1 MILTERRSPHQPG
14 ESDSPSPSPLW
25 GWQRQLKVVVR
36 QNKYL
41 MQIEGDT
48 SMITLNL
55 SFLFSVFFFVPPPFF
70 NRHNGKGS
78 HNPSR
83 QKSHGPACSDHRES
97 EKQAQ
102 WPRRRHIQVQ
112 LLSPGE
118 WLWSMLFVAANTWG
132 QHFTKKLLHD
142 YRLHSQLRLWVF
154 IWVACLATWL
164 PACPTGWSVVL
175 SSHAHHIAAHCQLT
189 DHPHVR
195 LPRVTVTTHRQDSK
209 WATA

>member
-154 IWVACLATWL
+154 IWVACLPDWL
-164 PACPTGWSVVL
+164 IGGPFFPCPPHSSTLSVNRSPSRSPSSCHCHNSSTGFQMSY
-175 SSHAHHIAAHCQLT
+175 
-189 DHPHVR
+189 R
-195 LPRVTVTTHRQDSK
+195 LI
-209 WATA
+209 

>member
-1 MILTERRSPHQPG
+1 MILTEQRSPHQPG

-112 LLSPGE
+112 LLSQESDCG
-118 WLWSMLFVAANTWG
+118 
-132 QHFTKKLLHD
+132 
-142 YRLHSQLRLWVF
+142 
-154 IWVACLATWL
+154 ACYLWL
-164 PACPTGWSVVL
+164 PTHGGSISLKSFCMTTGYTL
-175 SSHAHHIAAHCQLT
+175 S
-189 DHPHVR
+189 
-195 LPRVTVTTHRQDSK
+195 
-209 WATA
+209 